1 MPVLQGFFTIL
12 IDFFRR
18 CVIISRIVDE
28 GDFRR
33 GGTTGNLMK
42 KAILALIIGGSVIA
56 CPILY
61 VTVGPKLD
69 AVQIGTLKLLLL
81 VCACSAAFCFVVGE
95 LSHNNSQMDKL
106 WSLLPEA
113 YIWIVAIK
121 GGMHPRLVVMAVLAT
136 LWGARLTFNFARKG
150 AYRLRFWEGEE
161 DYRWAVLRGK
171 KEFQPHWKWL
181 LFNLFFI
188 SIYQNVLV
196 LCTTLPALI
205 AMRSDAPFG
214 IMDGIAAALML
225 GFLVLETVADEQQ
238 WAFQSTKWAMIES
251 GRKLEE
257 LPAPYNLGFNTT
269 GLWSVSRHPN
279 YFAEQSIWVSFYI
292 FSIGAGIGLINWSII
307 GALLLIVLFQGS
319 STLAEQISAGKYP
332 AYADYCKRVPRFFP
346 FRRR

>member
-1 MPVLQGFFTIL
+1 MQKMNIPLMATLLGLSLIVCPLLYFF
-12 IDFFRR
+12 
-18 CVIISRIVDE
+18 
-28 GDFRR
+28 
-33 GGTTGNLMK
+33 
-42 KAILALIIGGSVIA
+42 
-56 CPILY
+56 
-61 VTVGPKLD
+61 VGPELD
-69 AVQIGTLKLLLL
+69 ALQLSTLKTL
-81 VCACSAAFCFVVGE
+81 CIIAACSALFCFVTGE
-95 LSHNNSQMDKL
+95 LTGNNSQMDKL
-106 WSLLPEA
+106 WSILPPV
-113 YIWIVAIK
+113 YVWIIAVR
-121 GGMHPRLVVMAVLAT
+121 GGMDARLVVMAVLAT

-150 AYRLRFWEGEE
+150 AYSWKFWEGVE
-161 DYRWAVLRGK
+161 DYRWAVVRSGAPFKGNRLG
-171 KEFQPHWKWL
+171 WM
-181 LFNLFFI
+181 LFDLFFI
-188 SIYQNVLV
+188 SIYQNFLI
-196 LCTTLPALI
+196 LMTTFPALVS
-205 AMRSDAPFG
+205 MNSTVPFG
-214 IMDGIAAALML
+214 WVDVLAAVLM
-225 GFLVLETVADEQQ
+225 FAFIVYETVADEQQ